1 MGKGRPFFASKAMLF
16 AFFCRL
22 FVSCVDFFYFCRL
35 IETDL
40 VQYLMCQREKIEVM
54 RKIARH
60 LMTALLIMVAAP
72 FVKAQV
78 HVGDILCEGNVVVSP
93 SSFAV
98 SGHTPIGVV
107 FHVDGSRQHGWA
119 VGLKDLGKYQWGPNS
134 VDTPLRNRMNKLQA
148 KNDLDGYNNTKT
160 ILEGGYDIPFPA
172 FDFLDFENGWYL
184 PALGQLKYL
193 YANLDKVNESL
204 SAVDGTPFSTEEDW
218 EFWSSTEY
226 SICNAWSMDSSGK
239 FYHKDESYN
248 GNKDDRKIIRGV
260 RNF

>member
-119 VGLKDLGKYQWGPNS
+119 VGLNDLGKYAWGPNS
-134 VDTPLRNRMNKLQA
+134 VDTRVRNYRGMQEAVSDFN
-148 KNDLDGYNNTKT
+148 GYAHTKT
-160 ILEGGYDIPFPA
+160 LIEAGYDIEYPA
-172 FDFLDFENGWYL
+172 FDSLDFKNGWYL
-184 PALGQLKYL
+184 PAIGQMKRL
-193 YANLDKVNESL
+193 YANLDKVDESL
-204 SAVDGTPFSTEEDW
+204 STVGGTTFSSNGEW
-218 EFWSSTEY
+218 EYWSSTEY
-226 SICNAWSMDSSGK
+226 SLCNAWFMDSFGK
-239 FYHKDESYN
+239 LHYKDVTYN
-248 GNKDDRKIIRGV
+248 GSKDGRRYV
-260 RNF
+260 RAVINF